1 MSSYRDIPVTKTGW
15 AGEEM
20 EIAHQRG
27 DSSSSRKEKYQ
38 TVNLEQFRNNE
49 VGNGYQARGVV
60 RQKTGEMGSKMNI
73 IDMTKKQPQSDGS
86 NDDKEAKKRRSKRQR
101 ISGQKDEN
109 MGSIDIF
116 LQCQALRDF
125 RKELEKIL
133 SEAKAR

>member
-1 MSSYRDIPVTKTGW
+1 
-15 AGEEM
+15 
-20 EIAHQRG
+20 
-27 DSSSSRKEKYQ
+27 
-38 TVNLEQFRNNE
+38 
-49 VGNGYQARGVV
+49 
-60 RQKTGEMGSKMNI
+60 MGSKMNI